1 MILDRTFSTVV
12 VWSKIIL
19 IFAFFSGSVYG
30 QQEVRKIYIHTDRE
44 AYFPGDSVWFK
55 SYVVQHGYLDS
66 SAINLHLNLADQQ
79 GNIVRSMFSLQRGGM
94 SDGVFLLPLDWK
106 QTSIY
111 INAYVGTDK
120 GMIERY
126 YFKEIPIIQINNQN
140 KNDLD
145 SGAITVDCPLIVR
158 PEGNRFLQNKD
169 NRLYLQTIEAGE
181 KPLLVK
187 GTILKSDGDL
197 LSVFELDSS
206 GYGVVNVPPFV
217 GNCRLEWEVNGR
229 RKPDILLKT
238 ELGRKIYSRDIG
250 DTIAVYLES
259 NLPAERVKIILAS
272 NDRLVMIDTITIG
285 PDRRTVIYLNRND
298 LDYGVLRLELRD
310 QQDSI
315 RSQSAHFVGGLRDI
329 QIVPSIKWLQITR
342 KDRGKNSFRLSL
354 PSGEEGNLSI
364 SITAL
369 EVPNDCVPD
378 ITEDIYFRP
387 YFLHKGPVHSTHLF
401 RNDKLQYGLIATSA
415 WNSPSN
421 LNFNKVRSTNDS
433 VYYLQGQ
440 ILMEENKWVHFHKKL
455 VDQIAKNN
463 GKGKPSGMS
472 FGYKFPED
480 KVMRYK
486 TVIPDLSGYF
496 IVDNLIIRGTI
507 TTKLSAIEKKM
518 MFDKFLVK
526 YNFGPRKV
534 DSTFFIPPL
543 QQKFLIPQAWNES
556 NWAYTP
562 LSYRDKNGWIRLKE
576 VKVDRSVQQR
586 RIDYLEGRYAG
597 EKFKG
602 LADAVLDPHN
612 DRFVKALPLNFG
624 EYARLNYTKIADS
637 TRWDRVFVN
646 NYEIRTNRR
655 KLEDLFNTS
664 MDRIPYVKYFE
675 KFKVDGS
682 VTSVLYVYQ
691 MDPSEGDSYIGRA
704 LDEQEVEGY
713 MREEHFKLVTYND
726 DLANEQFDAR
736 PTLYWNPEVKLDGRS
751 SGMEISFFNNS
762 NPEGFWITIQGIT
775 KSGKTIFF
783 RDIIIASK
791 R

>member
-1 MILDRTFSTVV
+1 MILDRTSTVA
-12 VWSKIIL
+12 VWIRIIL
-19 IFAFFSGSVYG
+19 IFGFFSGPVYG

-79 GNIVRSMFSLQRGGM
+79 GNIVRSMLSLQRGGM
-94 SDGVFLLPLDWK
+94 SDGVFLLPSDWK

-126 YFKEIPIIQINNQN
+126 YFKEIPIIQINDQN
-140 KNDLD
+140 KNDSD
-145 SGAITVDCPLIVR
+145 SGAITVNCSLIAR
-158 PEGNRFLQNKD
+158 PEGNRFLQNKN
-169 NRLYLQTIEAGE
+169 NRLYLQTIEASE

-197 LSVFELDSS
+197 LSGFQLDSS
-206 GYGVVNVPPFV
+206 GYGVVDIPPFI
-217 GNCRLEWEVNGR
+217 GNCRIEWEVDGK
-229 RKPDILLKT
+229 RKTDILLKT

-259 NLPAERVKIILAS
+259 NLPAERTKIILTS
-272 NDRLVMIDTITIG
+272 NDRSVLIDTITIR

-298 LDYGVLRLELRD
+298 LDYGLLRLELRD

-315 RSQSAHFVGGLRDI
+315 HSQSAHFVGGLRDI
-329 QIVPSIKWLQITR
+329 QVVPNIKWLQITR
-342 KDRGKNSFRLSL
+342 KERGKNSFRLSL
-354 PSGEEGNLSI
+354 PSDEEGNLSI

-369 EVPNDCVPD
+369 EVPNDCVPN

-387 YFLHKGPVHSTHLF
+387 YLLRKEPVHSTHLF
-401 RNDKLQYGLIATSA
+401 RNDKLQDGLIATSA
-415 WNSPSN
+415 WNSSSN
-421 LNFNKVRSTNDS
+421 LNFNRVQSTKDS

-440 ILMEENKWVHFHKKL
+440 ILMEGNKWGHFHKKL
-455 VDQIAKNN
+455 VDQITKNN
-463 GKGKPSGMS
+463 GKGKPGGMS

-486 TVIPDLSGYF
+486 TIIPDLSGYF
-496 IVDNLIIRGTI
+496 VVDNLIIRGTI
-507 TTKLSAIEKKM
+507 ATKLSAIEKKM

-526 YNFGPRKV
+526 YNFGPIKV

-543 QQKFLIPQAWNES
+543 QQKFLAPQEWNES
-556 NWAYTP
+556 KWAYTP
-562 LSYRDKNGWIRLKE
+562 SSYRDKNGGIRLKE

-586 RIDYLEGRYAG
+586 RIDYLEGRYAR

-602 LADAVLDPHN
+602 PADAVLDPHN

-637 TRWDRVFVN
+637 IRWDRVFVN
-646 NYEIRTNRR
+646 NYEIRTNIL
-655 KLEDLFNTS
+655 KMEDLYDTS

-713 MREEHFKLVTYND
+713 MREEHFKLIAYTD
-726 DLANEQFDAR
+726 DLASDQFDAR
-736 PTLYWNPEVKLDGRS
+736 PTLYWNPGVKLDGS
-751 SGMEISFFNNS
+751 SKEMEISFFNNS

-783 RDIIIASK
+783 RDIIRASK

>member
-1 MILDRTFSTVV
+1 MILDRTSTVAF
-12 VWSKIIL
+12 WIRIIL
-19 IFAFFSGSVYG
+19 IFGFFSGHVYG

-66 SAINLHLNLADQQ
+66 SAINLHLNLGDQQ
-79 GNIVRSMFSLQRGGM
+79 GNIVRSMLSLQRGGM
-94 SDGVFLLPLDWK
+94 SDGVFLLPSDWK

-126 YFKEIPIIQINNQN
+126 YFKEIPIIQINDQN
-140 KNDLD
+140 NNDSD
-145 SGAITVDCPLIVR
+145 SGAITVNCSLIAR
-158 PEGNRFLQNKD
+158 PEGNRFLQNKN
-169 NRLYLQTIEAGE
+169 NRLYLQTIEASE

-187 GTILKSDGDL
+187 GTVLKSDGDL
-197 LSVFELDSS
+197 LSGFQLDSS
-206 GYGVVNVPPFV
+206 GYGVVDIPPFI
-217 GNCRLEWEVNGR
+217 GNCRIEWEVDGK
-229 RKPDILLKT
+229 RKTDILLKT

-259 NLPAERVKIILAS
+259 NLPAERTKIILTS
-272 NDRLVMIDTITIG
+272 NDRSVLIDTITIR

-298 LDYGVLRLELRD
+298 LDYGLLRLELRD

-315 RSQSAHFVGGLRDI
+315 HSQSAHFVGGLRDI
-329 QIVPSIKWLQITR
+329 QVVPNIKWLQITR
-342 KDRGKNSFRLSL
+342 KERGKNSFRLSL
-354 PSGEEGNLSI
+354 PSDEEGNLSI

-369 EVPNDCVPD
+369 EVPNDCVPN

-387 YFLHKGPVHSTHLF
+387 YLLRKEPVHSTHLF
-401 RNDKLQYGLIATSA
+401 RNDQLQYGLIATSV
-415 WNSPSN
+415 WNSSSN
-421 LNFNKVRSTNDS
+421 LNFNRVQSTKDS

-440 ILMEENKWVHFHKKL
+440 ILMEGNKWGHFHKKL
-455 VDQIAKNN
+455 VDQITRNN
-463 GKGKPSGMS
+463 GKGKPGGMS

-486 TVIPDLSGYF
+486 AIIPDLSGYF
-496 IVDNLIIRGTI
+496 VVDNLIIRGTI
-507 TTKLSAIEKKM
+507 ATKLSAIEKKM

-526 YNFGPRKV
+526 YNFGPIKV

-543 QQKFLIPQAWNES
+543 QQKFLAPQEWNES
-556 NWAYTP
+556 KWAYTP
-562 LSYRDKNGWIRLKE
+562 LSYRDKNEGIRLKE

-586 RIDYLEGRYAG
+586 RIDYLEGRYAR

-602 LADAVLDPHN
+602 PADAVLDPHN

-637 TRWDRVFVN
+637 IRWDRVFVN
-646 NYEIRTNRR
+646 NYEIRTNRL
-655 KLEDLFNTS
+655 KMEDLYDTS

-713 MREEHFKLVTYND
+713 MREEHFKLIAYTD
-726 DLANEQFDAR
+726 DLASDQFDAR
-736 PTLYWNPEVKLDGRS
+736 PTLYWNPGVKLDGS
-751 SGMEISFFNNS
+751 SKEMEISFFNNS

-783 RDIIIASK
+783 RDIIRASK